1 MIYNINKS
9 EIAMN
14 IWIKAEKAF
23 HKTRHQ
29 IFIKS
34 FSKWRVEGYILNLK
48 VGVCE
53 QAMVQMMPFP
63 KRKNQ
68 CFSAKLGNK
77 LRMHER
83 ADGNPKRSNH
93 FENECL
99 QMARSTICI
108 HFFKKAC
115 LYTVLIRLEGTD
127 YSFPFIWNFT
137 CKFIALSIL
146 QFDTNLST
154 VTTVNYIFSC
164 KVIILRPGW

>member
-53 QAMVQMMPFP
+53 QAMVQMMLFP

-99 QMARSTICI
+99 SWKAKVTPTLWSSHRHLSKRKKKKKKERVRTHTNPWTQMFMASLFVIAKKQPNFPSTDLLLLFN
-108 HFFKKAC
+108 H
-115 LYTVLIRLEGTD
+115 
-127 YSFPFIWNFT
+127 
-137 CKFIALSIL
+137 
-146 QFDTNLST
+146 
-154 VTTVNYIFSC
+154 
-164 KVIILRPGW
+164 

>member
-1 MIYNINKS
+1 MCCFIFKPFSYRHLVKMATGAALS
-9 EIAMN
+9 KLYMHL
-14 IWIKAEKAF
+14 KAG
-23 HKTRHQ
+23 
-29 IFIKS
+29 IFT
-34 FSKWRVEGYILNLK
+34 ETYI
-48 VGVCE
+48 
-53 QAMVQMMPFP
+53 
-63 KRKNQ
+63 
-68 CFSAKLGNK
+68 
-77 LRMHER
+77 R
-83 ADGNPKRSNH
+83 AQSLH

-127 YSFPFIWNFT
+127 YSFSFIWNFT

-164 KVIILRPGW
+164 KVIILRPG